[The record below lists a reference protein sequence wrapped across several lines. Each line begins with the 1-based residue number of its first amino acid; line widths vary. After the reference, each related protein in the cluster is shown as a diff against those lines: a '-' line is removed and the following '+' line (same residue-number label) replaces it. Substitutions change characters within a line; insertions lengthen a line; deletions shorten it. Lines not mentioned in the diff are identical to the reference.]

1 MSSQARCVSDISC
14 TGFAEYADSAR
25 HLPGFVARSAGGEPI
40 GILLHRRHFAEAAEI
55 HLLAVDPDRHRQGIG
70 AALVDAAESEL
81 RGDGCQ
87 VLQVKTLGPSHPDS
101 RYALTRAFYQ
111 AVGFI
116 PLEETHDLW
125 PENPCLLMIKA
136 LVSRSS

>member
-1 MSSQARCVSDISC
+1 
-14 TGFAEYADSAR
+14 
-25 HLPGFVARSAGGEPI
+25 
-40 GILLHRRHFAEAAEI
+40 
-55 HLLAVDPDRHRQGIG
+55 
-70 AALVDAAESEL
+70 VDAAESEL